1 MRSSTSPRRIVPG
14 CEMLSPGPESWLF
27 DCKRWTKTWLTDA
40 WGRTQSPDR
49 VPSIYEIGSSLRG
62 KKRGPSQSV
71 SCFPF
76 LDFTGGERHF
86 GDCLPNQ

>member
-14 CEMLSPGPESWLF
+14 CEMLSPGPEGWLF
-27 DCKRWTKTWLTDA
+27 DCKRWTKTWLTDVWA
-40 WGRTQSPDR
+40 RTQSPDR
-49 VPSIYEIGSSLRG
+49 VPSVCGVDVLAR
-62 KKRGPSQSV
+62 QSV

-76 LDFTGGERHF
+76 LDFTGGERRF